1 VGDRTALMST
11 DSLPEGTSPA
21 VGDTGELASR
31 MEELAKEVTRLNDLF
46 TRRLL
51 EDRDKRSLYDELY
64 RQLESSRA
72 GVHREV
78 IAPVLRQTLLAV
90 DRIDER
96 AEPDEFLLTIRTE
109 ILEIYRPYGLEEVDT
124 SGAFDPS
131 QHESVGVSAEA
142 GPPGHVAD
150 VRRPG
155 YWLGPLL
162 LRPAQVLTFPE
173 ALSTEQAPG

>member
-1 VGDRTALMST
+1 MGDWTALMST
-11 DSLPEGTSPA
+11 DSLPDGDDPS
-21 VGDTGELASR
+21 VGDAGELVTKL
-31 MEELAKEVTRLNDLF
+31 EELANEVTRLNDLF

-51 EDRDKRSLYDELY
+51 DDRDKRSLYDELY

-72 GVHREV
+72 GIHREV

-96 AEPDEFLLTIRTE
+96 SEPDE
-109 ILEIYRPYGLEEVDT
+109 ILEIYRPYGLDEVDT
-124 SGAFDPS
+124 VGTFDPS
-131 QHESVGVSAEA
+131 QHESVGVSTEE

-173 ALSTEQAPG
+173 ALSAEHAPE